1 MRGNDDKG
9 ASERLKS
16 NPFKIGL
23 GKLDSGNETGEGE
36 RGKFFVI
43 RADSVGRV
51 LLIEGRRVLVDVI
64 KSLCL
69 FLSSYSLLLTQTL
82 PGALYHVRSRVSKV
96 CKA

>member
-69 FLSSYSLLLTQTL
+69 FLSSYSLLSTQTL
-82 PGALYHVRSRVSKV
+82 PGALYFIPR
-96 CKA
+96 AF